1 MVSIPHNA
9 QTSSLEESDKLEAT
23 KELIEVEWR
32 KMKEADDSVLSRQES
47 LQSEEKWSST
57 RTSAWRTRHPA
68 CWAGGRTT
76 RKSCQSCPRW
86 WRRFWRCQPRQQRAR
101 ECLVLVQT
109 SSPHDCLPPAL
120 LLLIIIIVITIMIR
134 WQFRHKEESLACT
147 KESWGAFLGQKWC
160 CCTVERSLLSATSAA
175 TQPSKMIIWKCT
187 RWFTVEWSPLLANS
201 ASTPV
206 NS

>member
-1 MVSIPHNA
+1 MVSIPHNT

-32 KMKEADDSVLSRQES
+32 KMKEADDSVLRWQES

-109 SSPHDCLPPAL
+109 SSPHDCLPPPASHHHHCNHHYDQVAISSQRREPRLHQRKLRSFFGAKMML
-120 LLLIIIIVITIMIR
+120 LHSVEKPFVCNHCGYSTIKDDHLKM
-134 WQFRHKEESLACT
+134 HKRVHSGVKPFAC
-147 KESWGAFLGQKWC
+147 KQCIYSC
-160 CCTVERSLLSATSAA
+160 
-175 TQPSKMIIWKCT
+175 
-187 RWFTVEWSPLLANS
+187 
-201 ASTPV
+201 
-206 NS
+206 

>member
-9 QTSSLEESDKLEAT
+9 QTSSLEESDKLEVT

-57 RTSAWRTRHPA
+57 RTSAWRTRYPA

-76 RKSCQSCPRW
+76 RQSCQSCPRW
-86 WRRFWRCQPRQQRAR
+86 RRRSWRCQPRQQRAR

-109 SSPHDCLPPAL
+109 SSPHDCLPPPA
-120 LLLIIIIVITIMIR
+120 
-134 WQFRHKEESLACT
+134 S
-147 KESWGAFLGQKWC
+147 
-160 CCTVERSLLSATSAA
+160 
-175 TQPSKMIIWKCT
+175 QPSKMIIWKCT
-187 RWFTVEWSPLLANS
+187 RWFTVEWSLLLTNS

>member
-32 KMKEADDSVLSRQES
+32 KMKEADDSVLRWQES

-76 RKSCQSCPRW
+76 RQSCQSCPRW
-86 WRRFWRCQPRQQRAR
+86 RRRSWRCQPRQQRAR

-109 SSPHDCLPPAL
+109 SSPHDCLPPPKMML
-120 LLLIIIIVITIMIR
+120 LHSGEKPFVCNQCGYSTIKDDHLKM
-134 WQFRHKEESLACT
+134 HKMVHSWVKPFAC
-147 KESWGAFLGQKWC
+147 KQCIYSC
-160 CCTVERSLLSATSAA
+160 
-175 TQPSKMIIWKCT
+175 
-187 RWFTVEWSPLLANS
+187 
-201 ASTPV
+201 
-206 NS
+206 